1 MMCVACDIVDAVK
14 ARQTNGG
21 GVPKAVFV
29 VTLAKTLTLLGRPI
43 VTALEEYGFPSLIA
57 RTTERVAYP

>member
-14 ARQTNGG
+14 ARQVNGG

-29 VTLAKTLTLLGRPI
+29 ITLAKTRTLLGRSI
-43 VTALEEYGFPSLIA
+43 ETAL
-57 RTTERVAYP
+57 VDDHH